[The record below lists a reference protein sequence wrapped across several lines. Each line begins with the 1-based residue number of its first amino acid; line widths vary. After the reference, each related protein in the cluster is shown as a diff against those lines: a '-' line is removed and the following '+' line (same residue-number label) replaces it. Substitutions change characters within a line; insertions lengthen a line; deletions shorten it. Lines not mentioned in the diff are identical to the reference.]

1 MPKVTL
7 EERSRKTRAWKIEEN
22 KKIVKMK
29 QEKNLSSLMMGGV
42 SFPMMVNEVSIGLK
56 QRKESKV
63 KEFLSCNRASN

>member
-56 QRKESKV
+56 QRKESKG